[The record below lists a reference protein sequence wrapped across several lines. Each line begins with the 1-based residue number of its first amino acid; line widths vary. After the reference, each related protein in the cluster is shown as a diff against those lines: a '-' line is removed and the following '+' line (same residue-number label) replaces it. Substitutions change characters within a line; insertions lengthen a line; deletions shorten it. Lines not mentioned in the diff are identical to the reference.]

1 MSTSEVPWGGPEL
14 ERLRTIFEH
23 AFEFIGLLT
32 PEGVLIDVNRG
43 ALLFAGVEREQI
55 IGKPLDLAPWWKDSS
70 AAAEWMRRA
79 IQEASR
85 GRFVRYEVDALSG
98 AGRPAVIDFC
108 LTPILEDGRVNFLL
122 AEGRDITER
131 KRAEQ
136 TLQSSEARLAGIIA
150 IAADAIIS
158 INEEQRITLFNQ
170 GAERIFGYSRE
181 EMLGAPLVRLLPERF
196 RSAHCEHVRAFGAG
210 PLRQLRLDAPREVTG
225 RRRDGEEFPAEATI
239 SKLKVDGQ
247 LVYTI
252 ALRDIT
258 ERKRTEKE
266 HHFLLQAGALLAR
279 TLDFEATLK
288 QVAELLVPTL
298 ADCSIIHLRGPGD
311 SIEVAALSHLDAE
324 EARKL
329 RELYQRYPVRP
340 DAPHGVGRVIH
351 TGQPLLMPEVQE
363 RIREAMAR
371 DAEHLKIIREVSV
384 TSALIVPLRG
394 REQVLGT
401 ISLTMSESGRRL
413 GPRDQAFAEELAHL
427 AALSLENARLYRAA
441 RQATRTR
448 DEVLGIVAH
457 DLRSPLSA
465 LSLSAQLVERQ
476 LERGRTG
483 PETRDMLHVILRMAQ
498 RMGRLVED
506 LLDISRLEAGQLSVS
521 PDPQGVGVLVAEA
534 LEQAR
539 PTASGLE
546 LRAEV
551 AEGLPE
557 VLADRHRILQVL
569 ANLLGNA
576 VKFTTQGGHVTVGA
590 RAEGGTVRFWVEDT
604 GPGIPEEHRQH
615 LFEHFWQARRDD
627 RRGAGLGLAICKHL
641 VEAHGGQIGVDSEVG
656 RGSTFW
662 FSLPVDRA
670 PRAPPAAM
678 R

>member
-1 MSTSEVPWGGPEL
+1 MSASGAPRGGPEL
-14 ERLRTIFEH
+14 ERLRAIFEH
-23 AFEFIGLLT
+23 SFELIGLLT
-32 PEGVLIDVNRG
+32 PEGVLVEVNRG
-43 ALLFAGVEREQI
+43 ALVFAGVEREQVV
-55 IGKPLDLAPWWKDSS
+55 GKPLDMAPWWMDSS
-70 AAAEWMRRA
+70 AAAEEWLRRA

-85 GRFVRYEVDALSG
+85 GRFIRYEVEVRSG
-98 AGRPAVIDFC
+98 TGRPAVIDLS
-108 LTPILEDGRVNFLL
+108 LTPILEGERVGYIL
-122 AEGRDITER
+122 AEGRDVTER

-181 EMLGAPLVRLLPERF
+181 EMMGAPVGRLLPERF
-196 RSAHCEHVRAFGAG
+196 RATHREHIRGFGAG
-210 PLRQLRLDAPREVTG
+210 PLKQLRLDSLREVMG
-225 RRRDGEEFPAEATI
+225 RRRDGEEFPAEATV
-239 SKLKVDGQ
+239 SKLRVDGQ
-247 LVYTI
+247 WVYTI

-298 ADCSIIHLRGPGD
+298 ADCSIIHLCGPGD
-311 SIEVAALSHLDAE
+311 SIEVAALALLDAE
-324 EARKL
+324 KARGL
-329 RELYQRYPVRP
+329 RELFQRYPVRL
-340 DAPHGVGRVIH
+340 DAPHGVGRVIR
-351 TGQPLLMPEVQE
+351 TGQPELISEVGE
-363 RIREAMAR
+363 RIREELAR
-371 DAEHLKIIREVSV
+371 DSEHLRIMQAVAI

-394 REQVLGT
+394 RERVLGT
-401 ISLTMSESGRRL
+401 ISLTMSGSGRRL
-413 GPRDQAFAEELAHL
+413 GHRDLAFAEELAHL
-427 AALSLENARLYRAA
+427 AALALENANLYRAA
-441 RQATRTR
+441 QRATRAR

-465 LSLSAQLVERQ
+465 LSMSAQLVDRQ
-476 LERGRTG
+476 LERGKTG
-483 PETRDMLHVILRMAQ
+483 PETREMLHVILRMAQ

-506 LLDISRLEAGQLSVS
+506 LLDMSRLEAGQLSVLPS
-521 PDPQGVGVLVAEA
+521 RQRAGTLVAEA

-539 PTASGLE
+539 PSAPE

-551 AEGLPE
+551 AEALPD
-557 VLADRHRILQVL
+557 VLADRHRILQVFS
-569 ANLLGNA
+569 NLLGNA
-576 VKFTTQGGHVTVGA
+576 VKFTPKGGRVTVGA
-590 RAEGGTVRFWVEDT
+590 RAEGERVRFWVDDT

-615 LFEHFWQARRDD
+615 LFERFWQARKGD
-627 RRGAGLGLAICKHL
+627 RRGAGLGLTICKHL

-662 FSLPVDRA
+662 FSLPVAPVEA
-670 PRAPPAAM
+670 PR
-678 R
+678 

>member
-1 MSTSEVPWGGPEL
+1 M
-14 ERLRTIFEH
+14 FQH
-23 AFEFIGLLT
+23 AFELIGLLT
-32 PEGVLIDVNRG
+32 PEGVLVDVNRG
-43 ALLFAGVEREQI
+43 ALVFAGVEREQLL
-55 IGKPLDLAPWWKDSS
+55 GKRLDLAPWWVDSS
-70 AAAEWMRRA
+70 TAAEEWLRRA

-85 GRFVRYEVDALSG
+85 GRFIRYEVEVRGASG
-98 AGRPAVIDFC
+98 QQAVIDLS
-108 LTPILEDGRVNFLL
+108 LTPIRDGERVSFLL

-131 KRAEQ
+131 KRAER

-158 INEEQRITLFNQ
+158 INEQQRITLFNQ
-170 GAERIFGYSRE
+170 GAERIFGYSSG
-181 EMLGAPLVRLLPERF
+181 EMLGAPLERLLPERF
-196 RSAHCEHVRAFGAG
+196 RSAHGEHVRGFGAG
-210 PLRQLRLDAPREVTG
+210 PLRQLRLDALREVIG

-247 LVYTI
+247 YVYTI

-258 ERKRTEKE
+258 ERKRTERE
-266 HHFLLQAGALLAR
+266 QHFLLQAGALLAR

-311 SIEVAALSHLDAE
+311 TVEVAALSHSDAE
-324 EARKL
+324 KGRML
-329 RELYQRYPVRP
+329 RALYQRYPVQAN
-340 DAPHGVGRVIH
+340 APHGVGRVLH
-351 TGQPLLMPEVQE
+351 TGQPMLLPEVGE
-363 RIREAMAR
+363 RIREALAR

-413 GPRDQAFAEELAHL
+413 GHRDLAFAEELAHL
-427 AALSLENARLYRAA
+427 AALALENARLYRAA
-441 RQATRTR
+441 QQATRTR

-465 LSLSAQLVERQ
+465 LSMSAQLVERQ

-483 PETRDMLHVILRMAQ
+483 PETRDMLQLMLRMAQ
-498 RMGRLVED
+498 RMGRLVDD
-506 LLDISRLEAGQLSVS
+506 LLDISHLEAGQLSVL
-521 PDPQGVGVLVAEA
+521 PGHQGAGGLVAEA

-546 LRAEV
+546 LRTEV
-551 AEGLPE
+551 AEALPE

-576 VKFTTQGGHVTVGA
+576 VKFTPPGGRVTVGA
-590 RAEGGTVRFWVEDT
+590 RAEAGTVRFWVEDT

-615 LFEHFWQARRDD
+615 LFERFWQAKRDD

-641 VEAHGGQIGVDSEVG
+641 VEAHGGHLGVDSELG

-662 FSLPVDRA
+662 FSLPLA
-670 PRAPPAAM
+670 G
-678 R
+678 